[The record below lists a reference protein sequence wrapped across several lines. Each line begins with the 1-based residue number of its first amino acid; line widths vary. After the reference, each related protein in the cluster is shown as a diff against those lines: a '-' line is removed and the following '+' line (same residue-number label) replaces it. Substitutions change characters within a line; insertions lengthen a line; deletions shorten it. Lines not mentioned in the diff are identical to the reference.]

1 MLRIDR
7 AWKSVKPTSSAGGRR
22 GLMQVEL
29 LRPVAV
35 VEEEACS
42 CRREPRSTLVAGDEH
57 RHAVTP
63 PSQLERA
70 SSAPY
75 AKGNSR
81 VCACALS
88 LPIKISP
95 PFFCDL
101 SISICKLLFDPL
113 PCNCEAAAIDT
124 AGERDTGIEAGEEQ
138 LRDITTLHRRPR
150 AGHRVLQSPDIVV
163 DVSVVNQHVH

>member
-29 LRPVAV
+29 LRPVAAA
-35 VEEEACS
+35 EEEACS

-81 VCACALS
+81 VCAS
-88 LPIKISP
+88 
-95 PFFCDL
+95 
-101 SISICKLLFDPL
+101 
-113 PCNCEAAAIDT
+113 AAIDT
-124 AGERDTGIEAGEEQ
+124 TGERDTGIEAGEEQ

-150 AGHRVLQSPDIVV
+150 AGHRVLRSPGIVV